1 MGESLSIYIVLINE
15 KKVIKKINIDFK
27 CSTVYVLKNYNI
39 FLCGGNS
46 KNFLIYSTENYNCIQ
61 IINEAQNS
69 FINGF
74 LLINNNQLLSYSDD
88 FNINIWKIE

>member
-1 MGESLSIYIVLINE
+1 M
-15 KKVIKKINIDFK
+15 
-27 CSTVYVLKNYNI
+27 
-39 FLCGGNS
+39 